1 MTPDPTMLP
10 AAPTTTTA
18 LSAGSLFTRVQTMD
32 DAARLCKALAASKM
46 TPPAFRN
53 DHGAILMA
61 LNVSQAVGCDLFM
74 VMQNMYDVHG
84 RMGFSGQYC
93 IAALNRSPKYRRIE
107 YRYCNGQDWQ
117 AGIQVIGHRADGD
130 TPDIGTAI
138 TPAMVKAEGWDKNTK
153 WRTMPEQMY
162 KYRAAAFFTRAYCPD
177 LLMGFQTV
185 EELRDLYA
193 NGTFKP
199 EPTPRTTQARV
210 ITPDPASLPV
220 DTTPAAEQGRA
231 DHYTE
236 TLFPEAEDEIPG
248 LNPAPAYHD

>member
-1 MTPDPTMLP
+1 MEDTTTPTTLP
-10 AAPTTTTA
+10 AAPTTTA
-18 LSAGSLFTRVQTMD
+18 LTAGSLFTRVQTMD
-32 DAARLCKALAASKM
+32 DAARLCKALASSKM

-61 LNVSQAVGCDLFM
+61 LNVAQTQGCDLFM

-107 YRYCNGQDWQ
+107 YRYLNGQDWQ
-117 AGIQVIGHRADGD
+117 AGIQIIGHRADGD
-130 TPDIGTAI
+130 TPDIGTPI

-177 LLMGFQTV
+177 LLMGFQTAD
-185 EELRDLYA
+185 ELRDLYA

-199 EPTPRTTQARV
+199 EPAPRTTQARV
-210 ITPDPASLPV
+210 ITPEIID
-220 DTTPAAEQGRA
+220 TPAPEKGRA
-231 DHYTE
+231 DIPE
-236 TLFPEAEDEIPG
+236 TLFPEEDEIPG